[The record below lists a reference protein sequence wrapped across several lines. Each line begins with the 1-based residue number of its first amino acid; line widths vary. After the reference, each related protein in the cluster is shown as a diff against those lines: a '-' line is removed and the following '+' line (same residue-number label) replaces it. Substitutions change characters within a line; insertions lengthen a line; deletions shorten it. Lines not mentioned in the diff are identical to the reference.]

1 MLLDLTGGQ
10 LAERF
15 TGFGPALDV
24 ACASAM
30 DTADHPEWQGVE
42 AVLLRPDGHI
52 EWVGPDASAKSAT
65 SLLRALAGWRRD
77 LVIAVPRRPDRYPTT
92 VMCKFSG
99 EAATAGRERLAS
111 RGKAMSGP

>member
-1 MLLDLTGGQ
+1 MPDLALVDAPVSSVFGLLRRVRFVLLDLTGGQ

-30 DTADHPEWQGVE
+30 DTADRPEWQGVD

-52 EWVGPDASAKSAT
+52 GWIGPDDSAESEA
-65 SLLRALAGWRRD
+65 SLLRALTGWLD
-77 LVIAVPRRPDRYPTT
+77 ARP
-92 VMCKFSG
+92 MLS
-99 EAATAGRERLAS
+99 AAPKGIL
-111 RGKAMSGP
+111 